1 MKNAASGRSSKH
13 LFHFLALCL
22 PLLLSL
28 LSCERSV
35 KVTSLEE
42 KHVFSLGYG
51 NFEDQLNIFDLTS
64 VSSVNTSIVMRDG
77 FFYVLNGESR
87 KIMEMNNFGDLV
99 VYFYN
104 PEFNPPSSYREQAPG
119 SETTMK
125 AVEYGFNELSA
136 ITVDSSQKLYAVDTL
151 PLDRQEQDEKK
162 QLVLSQI
169 VLRFDGKG
177 NFIDYIGQQGP
188 GGTPF
193 PYIKGIYT
201 NNSDELVVVCYLSSY
216 YMVYWFSASGYLL
229 YQLPIAKDGVPNP
242 LKEEGL
248 DSFSNITAIIPDY
261 NSRTLY
267 LSVDYYKSYVDEAS
281 RLQSGVD
288 YDSSRVYSLSVEDGL
303 YGEPLEV
310 LSASEE
316 LTDGFSGEQYSIPY
330 DFLGVTESGWLFF
343 IVSTS
348 KGFDIQMIQGDG
360 QRILRRQLAV
370 DRTKLLYYDFD
381 LSDSGILS
389 ALFVKNENAEVVWW
403 RTDSLIQSVI
413 NN

>member
-1 MKNAASGRSSKH
+1 MAI
-13 LFHFLALCL
+13 FPCL
-22 PLLLSL
+22 LPIPFFF
-28 LSCERSV
+28 SCKQNT

-42 KHVFSLGYG
+42 RPVFSLSYG
-51 NFEDQLNIFDLTS
+51 NFENQLNLFSLTS
-64 VSSVNTSIVMRDG
+64 VSDVKSSLVMREG

-87 KIMEMNNFGDLV
+87 KIMEMNNFGDLI

-104 PEFNPPSSYREQAPG
+104 PEFNPRSKRMEQKA
-119 SETTMK
+119 SKSTTMK

-136 ITVDSSQKLYAVDTL
+136 ITVDSAQKLYAVDTL
-151 PLDRQEQDEKK
+151 PLDRQEQDEKM

-201 NNSDELVVVCYLSSY
+201 NKDNELIVVCYLSSY
-216 YMVYWFSASGYLL
+216 YTVYWFSDSGYLL
-229 YQLPIAKDGVPNP
+229 YQLPIAKDSVPNP
-242 LKEEGL
+242 LKGEGL
-248 DSFSNITAIIPDY
+248 DAFSNITAIIPDY
-261 NSRTLY
+261 NNRTIY
-267 LSVDYYKSYVDEAS
+267 MSVDYYKSYIDEAS

-303 YGEPLEV
+303 YGEPIEI
-310 LSASEE
+310 LSDSEE
-316 LTDGFSGEQYSIPY
+316 ITEGFSGEEYDIPY

-343 IVSTS
+343 IVSTQN
-348 KGFDIQMIQGDG
+348 GFDLQMIQGDG
-360 QRILRRQLAV
+360 QRILRRNLAQ
-370 DRTKLLYYDFD
+370 DRSKLLYYNFD
-381 LSDSGILS
+381 LSNTGILT
-389 ALFVKNENAEVVWW
+389 ALLVKNDKADVVWW

>member
-1 MKNAASGRSSKH
+1 MKNAVSCRGILLPF
-13 LFHFLALCL
+13 LFFAFGL
-22 PLLLSL
+22 PFS
-28 LSCERSV
+28 SCERQGR
-35 KVTSLEE
+35 VTSLEE
-42 KHVFSLGYG
+42 KLVFTLGYG
-51 NFEDQLNIFDLTS
+51 SFENQLNIFDLTS
-64 VSSVNTSIVMRDG
+64 VSSVSTSLVMRNG
-77 FFYVLNGESR
+77 FFYILNGESR
-87 KIMEMNNFGDLV
+87 KIMEMNNFGDLI

-104 PEFNPPSSYREQAPG
+104 PEFNPRSSYLERSPSAEA
-119 SETTMK
+119 TMK
-125 AVEYGFNELSA
+125 AVEYGFNELSD

-162 QLVLSQI
+162 LLVLSQI

-177 NFIDYIGQQGP
+177 NFVDYIGQQGP

-193 PYIKGIYT
+193 PYIKGLYT
-201 NNSDELVVVCYLSSY
+201 NNADELVVVCYLSSY
-216 YMVYWFSASGYLL
+216 YMVYWFSSSGYLL

-267 LSVDYYKSYVDEAS
+267 LAVDYYKSYIDEAS

-288 YDSSRVYSLSVEDGL
+288 YDSSRVYSLSVEDGR
-303 YGEPLEV
+303 YGEPIEV
-310 LSASEE
+310 LSAGEE
-316 LTDGFSGEQYSIPY
+316 VVGAFSGEPYSIPY

-343 IVSTS
+343 ILSTP

-370 DRTKLLYYDFD
+370 DRSKMLYYDFD

-389 ALFVKNENAEVVWW
+389 ALFVKNERAEVVWW

>member
-1 MKNAASGRSSKH
+1 
-13 LFHFLALCL
+13 
-22 PLLLSL
+22 
-28 LSCERSV
+28 
-35 KVTSLEE
+35 
-42 KHVFSLGYG
+42 
-51 NFEDQLNIFDLTS
+51 
-64 VSSVNTSIVMRDG
+64 
-77 FFYVLNGESR
+77 
-87 KIMEMNNFGDLV
+87 
-99 VYFYN
+99 
-104 PEFNPPSSYREQAPG
+104 
-119 SETTMK
+119 ETTMK

-193 PYIKGIYT
+193 PYIQGIYS
-201 NNSDELVVVCYLSSY
+201 NNANELSVVCYLSSSY
-216 YMVYWFSASGYLL
+216 TVYWFSSSGYLL

-242 LKEEGL
+242 LKDEGL
-248 DSFSNITAIIPDY
+248 DSFSTITSIIPDY
-261 NSRTLY
+261 TSRTLY
-267 LSVDYYKSYVDEAS
+267 LAVDYYKSYVDEAI

-288 YDSSRVYSLSVEDGL
+288 YDSSRVYPLSVEDGR
-303 YGEPLEV
+303 YGEPIEV
-310 LSASEE
+310 LSASGE
-316 LTDGFSGEQYSIPY
+316 LTDGFSGEQYSIPF

-348 KGFDIQMIQGDG
+348 KGFEIQMIQGDG
-360 QRILRRQLAV
+360 QRILRRDLDI
-370 DRTKLLYYDFD
+370 DRSKLLYYNFD
-381 LSDSGILS
+381 LSNSGILS
-389 ALFVKNENAEVVWW
+389 ALLVKDAQAEVVWW

>member
-1 MKNAASGRSSKH
+1 MKNAAACRFFQHS
-13 LFHFLALCL
+13 FLSAV
-22 PLLLSL
+22 LSL
-28 LSCERSV
+28 LAALSFSACERSG

-42 KHVFSLGYG
+42 KTIFTLGYG
-51 NFEDQLNIFDLTS
+51 NFENQLNIFDLTT
-64 VSSVNTSIVMRDG
+64 VSDVDTSLVMRNG
-77 FFYVLNGESR
+77 FFYILNGESR
-87 KIMEMNNFGDLV
+87 KIMEMNNFGDLI
-99 VYFYN
+99 VYYYN
-104 PEFNPPSSYREQAPG
+104 PEFNPRSSYLDQKSSR
-119 SETTMK
+119 ETTMK

-193 PYIKGIYT
+193 PYIQGIYS
-201 NNSDELVVVCYLSSY
+201 NNANELIVVCYLSSSY
-216 YMVYWFSASGYLL
+216 TVYWFSSSGYLL

-242 LKEEGL
+242 LKDEGL
-248 DSFSNITAIIPDY
+248 DSFSTITAIVPDY
-261 NSRTLY
+261 TSRTLY
-267 LSVDYYKSYVDEAS
+267 LAVDYYKSYVDEAI

-288 YDSSRVYSLSVEDGL
+288 YDSSRVYPLSVEDGR
-303 YGEPLEV
+303 YGEPIEV
-310 LSASEE
+310 LSASGE
-316 LTDGFSGEQYSIPY
+316 LTDGFSGEQYSIPF

-343 IVSTS
+343 IVSTA
-348 KGFDIQMIQGDG
+348 KGFEIQMIQGDG
-360 QRILRRQLAV
+360 QRILRRDLDI
-370 DRTKLLYYDFD
+370 DRTKLLYYNFD
-381 LSDSGILS
+381 LSNSGILS
-389 ALFVKNENAEVVWW
+389 ALLVKDAQAEVVWW

>member
-1 MKNAASGRSSKH
+1 MKNAAACRFFQH
-13 LFHFLALCL
+13 PFLSAV
-22 PLLLSL
+22 LSL
-28 LSCERSV
+28 LAALSFSACERSG

-42 KHVFSLGYG
+42 KTIFTLGYG
-51 NFEDQLNIFDLTS
+51 NFENQLNIFDLTT
-64 VSSVNTSIVMRDG
+64 VSDVDTSLVMRNG
-77 FFYVLNGESR
+77 FFYILNGESR
-87 KIMEMNNFGDLV
+87 KIMEMNNFGDLI
-99 VYFYN
+99 VYYYN
-104 PEFNPPSSYREQAPG
+104 PEFNPRSSYLDQKSSR
-119 SETTMK
+119 ETTMK

-193 PYIKGIYT
+193 PYIQGIYS
-201 NNSDELVVVCYLSSY
+201 NNANELIVVCYLSSSY
-216 YMVYWFSASGYLL
+216 TVYWFSSSGYLL

-242 LKEEGL
+242 LKDEGL
-248 DSFSNITAIIPDY
+248 DSFSTITAIIPDY
-261 NSRTLY
+261 TSRTLY
-267 LSVDYYKSYVDEAS
+267 LAVDYYKSYVDEAI

-288 YDSSRVYSLSVEDGL
+288 YDSSRVYPLSVEDGR
-303 YGEPLEV
+303 YGEPIEV
-310 LSASEE
+310 LSASGE
-316 LTDGFSGEQYSIPY
+316 LTDGFSGEQYSIPF

-343 IVSTS
+343 IVSTA
-348 KGFDIQMIQGDG
+348 KGFEIQMIQGDG
-360 QRILRRQLAV
+360 QRILRRDLDI
-370 DRTKLLYYDFD
+370 DRTKLLYYNFD
-381 LSDSGILS
+381 LSNSGILS
-389 ALFVKNENAEVVWW
+389 ALLVKDAQAEVVWW

>member
-1 MKNAASGRSSKH
+1 MKNAAACRFFQH
-13 LFHFLALCL
+13 PFLSAV
-22 PLLLSL
+22 LSL
-28 LSCERSV
+28 LAALSFSACERSG

-42 KHVFSLGYG
+42 KTIFTLGYG
-51 NFEDQLNIFDLTS
+51 NFENQLNIFDLTT
-64 VSSVNTSIVMRDG
+64 VSDVDTSLVMRNG
-77 FFYVLNGESR
+77 FFYILNGESR
-87 KIMEMNNFGDLV
+87 KIMEMNNFGDLI
-99 VYFYN
+99 VYYYN
-104 PEFNPPSSYREQAPG
+104 PEFNPRSSYLDQKSSR
-119 SETTMK
+119 ETTMK

-193 PYIKGIYT
+193 PYIQGIYS
-201 NNSDELVVVCYLSSY
+201 NNANELIVVCYLSSSY
-216 YMVYWFSASGYLL
+216 TVYWFSSSGYLL

-242 LKEEGL
+242 LKDEGL
-248 DSFSNITAIIPDY
+248 DSFSTVTAIIPDY
-261 NSRTLY
+261 TSRTLY
-267 LSVDYYKSYVDEAS
+267 LAVDYYKSYVDEAI

-288 YDSSRVYSLSVEDGL
+288 YDSSRVYPLSVEDGR
-303 YGEPLEV
+303 YGEPIEV
-310 LSASEE
+310 LSASGE
-316 LTDGFSGEQYSIPY
+316 LTDGFSGEQYSIPF

-343 IVSTS
+343 IVSTA
-348 KGFDIQMIQGDG
+348 KGFEIQMIQGDG
-360 QRILRRQLAV
+360 QRILRRDLDI
-370 DRTKLLYYDFD
+370 DRTKLLYYNFD
-381 LSDSGILS
+381 LSNSGILS
-389 ALFVKNENAEVVWW
+389 ALLVKDAQAEVVWW

>member
-1 MKNAASGRSSKH
+1 MKNAAACRFFQH
-13 LFHFLALCL
+13 PFLSAV
-22 PLLLSL
+22 LSL
-28 LSCERSV
+28 LAALSFSACERSG

-42 KHVFSLGYG
+42 KTIFTLGYG
-51 NFEDQLNIFDLTS
+51 NFENQLNIFDLTT
-64 VSSVNTSIVMRDG
+64 VSDVDTSLVMRNG
-77 FFYVLNGESR
+77 FFYILNGESR
-87 KIMEMNNFGDLV
+87 KIMEMNNFGDLI
-99 VYFYN
+99 VYYYN
-104 PEFNPPSSYREQAPG
+104 PEFNPRSSYLDQKSSR
-119 SETTMK
+119 ETTMK

-193 PYIKGIYT
+193 PYIQGIYS
-201 NNSDELVVVCYLSSY
+201 NNANELIVVCYLSSSY
-216 YMVYWFSASGYLL
+216 TVYWFSSSGYLL

-242 LKEEGL
+242 LKDEGL
-248 DSFSNITAIIPDY
+248 DSFSTITTIIPDY
-261 NSRTLY
+261 TSRTLY
-267 LSVDYYKSYVDEAS
+267 LAVDYYKSYVDEAI

-288 YDSSRVYSLSVEDGL
+288 YDSSRVYPLSVEDGR
-303 YGEPLEV
+303 YGEPIEV
-310 LSASEE
+310 LSASGE
-316 LTDGFSGEQYSIPY
+316 LTDGFSGEQYSIPF

-343 IVSTS
+343 IVSTA
-348 KGFDIQMIQGDG
+348 KGFEIQMIQGDG
-360 QRILRRQLAV
+360 QRILRRDLDI
-370 DRTKLLYYDFD
+370 DRTKLLYYNFD
-381 LSDSGILS
+381 LSNSGILS
-389 ALFVKNENAEVVWW
+389 ALLVKDAQAEVVWW

>member
-1 MKNAASGRSSKH
+1 MKNAAACRFFQH
-13 LFHFLALCL
+13 PFLSAV
-22 PLLLSL
+22 LSL
-28 LSCERSV
+28 LAALSFSACERSG

-42 KHVFSLGYG
+42 KTIFTLGYG
-51 NFEDQLNIFDLTS
+51 NFENQLNIFDLITVSDVDTS
-64 VSSVNTSIVMRDG
+64 LVMRNG
-77 FFYVLNGESR
+77 FFYILNGESR
-87 KIMEMNNFGDLV
+87 KIMEMNNFGDLI
-99 VYFYN
+99 VYYYN
-104 PEFNPPSSYREQAPG
+104 PEFNPRSSYLDQKSSR
-119 SETTMK
+119 ETTMK

-193 PYIKGIYT
+193 PYIQGIYS
-201 NNSDELVVVCYLSSY
+201 NNANELIVVCYLSSSY
-216 YMVYWFSASGYLL
+216 TVYWFSSSGYLL

-242 LKEEGL
+242 LKDEGL
-248 DSFSNITAIIPDY
+248 DSFSTITAIIPDY
-261 NSRTLY
+261 TSRTLY
-267 LSVDYYKSYVDEAS
+267 LAVDYYKSYVDEAI

-288 YDSSRVYSLSVEDGL
+288 YDSSRVYPLSVEDGR
-303 YGEPLEV
+303 YGEPIEV
-310 LSASEE
+310 LSASGE
-316 LTDGFSGEQYSIPY
+316 LTDGFSGEQYSIPF

-343 IVSTS
+343 IVSTA
-348 KGFDIQMIQGDG
+348 KGFEIQMIQGDG
-360 QRILRRQLAV
+360 QRILRRDLDI
-370 DRTKLLYYDFD
+370 DRTKLLYYNFD
-381 LSDSGILS
+381 LSNSGILS
-389 ALFVKNENAEVVWW
+389 ALLVKDAQAEVVWW

>member
-1 MKNAASGRSSKH
+1 MKNAAACRFFQH
-13 LFHFLALCL
+13 PFLFAV
-22 PLLLSL
+22 LSL
-28 LSCERSV
+28 LAALSFSACERSG

-42 KHVFSLGYG
+42 KTIFTLDYG
-51 NFEDQLNIFDLTS
+51 NFENQLNIFDLTT
-64 VSSVNTSIVMRDG
+64 VSDVDTSLVMRNG
-77 FFYVLNGESR
+77 FFYILNGESR
-87 KIMEMNNFGDLV
+87 KIMEMNNFGDLI
-99 VYFYN
+99 VYYYN
-104 PEFNPPSSYREQAPG
+104 PEFNPRSSYLDQKSSR
-119 SETTMK
+119 ETTMK

-193 PYIKGIYT
+193 PYIQGIYS
-201 NNSDELVVVCYLSSY
+201 NNANELIVVCYLSSSY
-216 YMVYWFSASGYLL
+216 TVYWFSSSGYLL

-242 LKEEGL
+242 LKDEGL
-248 DSFSNITAIIPDY
+248 DSFSTITAIIPDY
-261 NSRTLY
+261 TSRTLY
-267 LSVDYYKSYVDEAS
+267 LAVDYYKSYVDEAI

-288 YDSSRVYSLSVEDGL
+288 YDSSRVYPLSVEDGR
-303 YGEPLEV
+303 YGEPIEV
-310 LSASEE
+310 LSASGE
-316 LTDGFSGEQYSIPY
+316 LTDGFSGEQYSIPF

-343 IVSTS
+343 IVSTA
-348 KGFDIQMIQGDG
+348 KGFEIQMIQGDG
-360 QRILRRQLAV
+360 QRILRRDLDI
-370 DRTKLLYYDFD
+370 DRTKLLYYNFD
-381 LSDSGILS
+381 LSNSGILS
-389 ALFVKNENAEVVWW
+389 ALLVKDAQAEVVWW

>member
-1 MKNAASGRSSKH
+1 MKNCRPCPLFPLVVLGFLGASVFLSCNRSGRV
-13 LFHFLALCL
+13 A
-22 PLLLSL
+22 
-28 LSCERSV
+28 
-35 KVTSLEE
+35 SLEE
-42 KHVFSLGYG
+42 KTVFSLEYG
-51 NFEDQLNIFDLTS
+51 NFENQLNVFALGS
-64 VSSVNTSIVMRDG
+64 VSDISTSLVMRNG
-77 FFYVLNGESR
+77 FFYLLNGEAR

-104 PEFNPPSSYREQAPG
+104 PEFSPRSSYIGQKG
-119 SETTMK
+119 GKETTIK
-125 AVEYGFNELSA
+125 AVEYGFNDLSA

-151 PLDRQEQDEKK
+151 PLDRQEQDERK

-177 NFIDYIGQQGP
+177 NYMDYIGQQGP

-216 YMVYWFSASGYLL
+216 YTVYWFSASGYLL
-229 YQLPIAKDGVPNP
+229 YQLPIAKDSVPNP
-242 LKEEGL
+242 LKEEGV

-267 LSVDYYKSYVDEAS
+267 LSVDYYKSYIDEAS

-288 YDSSRVYSLSVEDGL
+288 YDSSRVYSLSVEDGKF
-303 YGEPLEV
+303 GEPLEI
-310 LSASEE
+310 LSDSEE
-316 LTDGFSGEQYSIPY
+316 ITEGFSGDQYNIPY

-343 IVSTS
+343 IVSTQ
-348 KGFDIQMIQGDG
+348 KGFDLQMIQGDG
-360 QRILRRQLAV
+360 QRILRRELPV
-370 DRTKLLYYDFD
+370 DRTKLLYYTFD
-381 LSDSGILS
+381 LSDKGILS
-389 ALFVKNENAEVVWW
+389 ALFVRNEKAQVVWW

-413 NN
+413 NK